1 MPYLNR
7 DRIRVWLEDHN
18 WSVDRLTV
26 ECNTLGEDD
35 VSAGTMRNVVNDIDP
50 MRPGRIKLICRA
62 TAKYGDGLS
71 YAQLIATDQV
81 GRRRRRR
88 SRDTGA
94 GSRREP
100 KGLWRVS
107 SGTTLTEQAARRLL
121 GEVCARVD
129 LDPTGAD
136 LVRLGSNAVFRL
148 TEPVVVRIAGDGT
161 TVDDVRRQVLVA
173 RWLADV
179 GYPATRALDVDQPVE
194 VDGYVATLL
203 VSVSDRDEYAPIRD
217 VADLI
222 RRLHELDPP
231 RGFDLPPFRPFD
243 GLDERLVGMTDADK
257 AFVANRLHQLRERYD
272 NLTFAL
278 PPGVIH
284 GDANVGNV
292 ILTRDG
298 KPVMIDLDSFAVGP
312 REWDLVQTALFY
324 ERFGWHTAE
333 EYRTF
338 VDVYGFDIM
347 TWPGYPVL
355 ADYRE
360 ISMTLWLAGKAEN
373 DESAA
378 AEVRK
383 RVEAIRT
390 DGSRRDWAPF

>member
-1 MPYLNR
+1 M
-7 DRIRVWLEDHN
+7 
-18 WSVDRLTV
+18 
-26 ECNTLGEDD
+26 
-35 VSAGTMRNVVNDIDP
+35 
-50 MRPGRIKLICRA
+50 
-62 TAKYGDGLS
+62 
-71 YAQLIATDQV
+71 
-81 GRRRRRR
+81 
-88 SRDTGA
+88 
-94 GSRREP
+94 
-100 KGLWRVS
+100 S
-107 SGTTLTEQAARRLL
+107 SGTSLTEQSARRLL
-121 GEVCARVD
+121 GEVCAGVD
-129 LDPTGAD
+129 LDPTDAK

-161 TVDDVRRQVLVA
+161 TLDDVHRQILVA

-231 RGFDLPPFRPFD
+231 RGFTLPPFRPFD
-243 GLDERLVGMTDADK
+243 GLDDRLVGMTEADK
-257 AFVANRLHQLRERYD
+257 AFVTNRLRQLRERYD

-292 ILTRDG
+292 LVSRDG
-298 KPVMIDLDSFAVGP
+298 KPVLIDLDSFAVGP

-338 VDVYGFDIM
+338 VEVYGFDILE
-347 TWPGYPVL
+347 WPGYPVL

-373 DESAA
+373 DEKSA